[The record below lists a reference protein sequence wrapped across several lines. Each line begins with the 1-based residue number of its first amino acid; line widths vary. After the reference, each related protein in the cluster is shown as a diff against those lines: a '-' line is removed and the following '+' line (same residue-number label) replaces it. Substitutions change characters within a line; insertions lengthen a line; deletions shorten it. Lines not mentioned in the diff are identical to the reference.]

1 MKQKHFSFIGVISLV
16 LILASISSA
25 QTAGKLYSK
34 NEANSIYGPVI
45 SSVKINTA
53 DLSNMLSKTSNYIM
67 FSIKN
72 GSPAILDNKR
82 SSLYPRN
89 LAISAEEVFHVFSVS
104 IVKELI
110 TKGGSTETYI
120 ENRKNVLTI
129 TNGAYTLEMALA
141 CPPFCG

>member
-16 LILASISSA
+16 LILASISNA
-25 QTAGKLYSK
+25 QTVGKLYSK

-53 DLSNMLSKTSNYIM
+53 DLSNMLLKTSNYIM

-72 GSPAILDNKR
+72 GSPVILDNKR
-82 SSLYPRN
+82 SLLYPNN
-89 LAISAEEVFHVFSVS
+89 LAISADEVFHVFSVS

-110 TKGGSTETYI
+110 TNGGSTETYI
-120 ENRKNVLTI
+120 EIRKNVLTI
-129 TNGAYTLEMALA
+129 TNGQYTLEMSGW
-141 CPPFCG
+141 CPPQCG